1 MLNHIGSSVMS
12 YKPSLIVSYFR
23 RADMSHTGRGDAAA
37 ATWIFRGDRRLRYS
51 AGQWGGARAAVLLR
65 PALSEMGALPVSA
78 MIHVPKAAEVFDE
91 AGTPREDQEQWASY
105 FDRGA
110 SQLEWWGVAAR
121 EHKAVVDPFAASPA
135 LTTTPLQRNAPQG
148 P

>member
-1 MLNHIGSSVMS
+1 MS
-12 YKPSLIVSYFR
+12 YKPSLICS
-23 RADMSHTGRGDAAA
+23 
-37 ATWIFRGDRRLRYS
+37 YS

-65 PALSEMGALPVSA
+65 PALSEMGCIPVSA

-91 AGTPREDQEQWASY
+91 GGKCLEDHDEWSGY
-105 FDRGA
+105 FDRGV

-121 EHKAVVDPFAASPA
+121 NHREIVDPFAASPA
-135 LTTTPLQRNAPQG
+135 LTTTPTQRNAPTS

>member
-1 MLNHIGSSVMS
+1 MS
-12 YKPSLIVSYFR
+12 YKPSLICS
-23 RADMSHTGRGDAAA
+23 
-37 ATWIFRGDRRLRYS
+37 YS

-65 PALSEMGALPVSA
+65 PALSEMGCIPVSA

-91 AGTPREDQEQWASY
+91 SGACLEDHDEWAGY
-105 FDRGA
+105 FDRGV

-121 EHKAVVDPFAASPA
+121 NHREIVDPFAASPA
-135 LTTTPLQRNAPQG
+135 LTTTPTQRNAPTS